1 MRKGTNL
8 EKDIIYDEV
17 SWRHW
22 ARAQEKAQGWRKLG
36 VGGKD
41 QAKALRLGKILSE
54 KHIKTGPS
62 NYPLPYPIPAFLSS
76 ASLAINLENHQDMKT
91 L

>member
-1 MRKGTNL
+1 M
-8 EKDIIYDEV
+8 
-17 SWRHW
+17 
-22 ARAQEKAQGWRKLG
+22 
-36 VGGKD
+36 GGKD

-76 ASLAINLENHQDMKT
+76 ASLAINLKNHQDMKT